1 MFELIKLLYF
11 YDYFYK
17 FLNEIFYNYDEYFFK
32 SSKLTVFDSNNS
44 FLCFFSGASFLIFFN
59 ILLLIFY
66 TDLNLFSITNSLGY
80 ILLISKLNFLSVLIG
95 DLFDDLSTKS
105 DLMVF
110 YLSS

>member
-11 YDYFYK
+11 YDYFCK
-17 FLNEIFYNYDEYFFK
+17 FSNEIFYNYDKYFLK
-32 SSKLTVFDSNNS
+32 SSKLIVLDSNNS
-44 FLCFFSGASFLIFFN
+44 FLYFFSGASFLIFFG

-66 TDLNLFSITNSLGY
+66 TDLNLLSITNSLGY
-80 ILLISKLNFLSVLIG
+80 ILLISKLIFYSVLIG
-95 DLFDDLSTKS
+95 DLFDLSTIS